1 MSRVRP
7 ALVQWVARG
16 SPPVNRHHARQKVRP
31 SEQGAA
37 MVEYVLLFSLIV
49 LVCLASVTVFGE
61 GISTSVNDSSSRV
74 VNATP

>member
-1 MSRVRP
+1 
-7 ALVQWVARG
+7 
-16 SPPVNRHHARQKVRP
+16 
-31 SEQGAA
+31 

-49 LVCLASVTVFGE
+49 PVCLASVTVFGE